1 LLISF
6 GSAAWLRVVQA
17 VSLPLLFVPI
27 ALAAYVGLPPE
38 KGNSAAGLINF
49 MRNIGSSIGTSWQD
63 TRPRRPLGPGASDP
77 GTCFDAGARSA
88 AAMRYLVGGE
98 VIDRSMSHPTGRR
111 RAIVAFFLSGVFP
124 GLGQFY
130 NHEPL
135 KGGAFLVAG
144 IALSWLIGRMVP
156 TDLMALAS
164 ASMGIDAILLLCLL
178 LAIWLWSAI
187 DAWRAG
193 MR

>member
-1 LLISF
+1 MDASVLL
-6 GSAAWLRVVQA
+6 ARV
-17 VSLPLLFVPI
+17 
-27 ALAAYVGLPPE
+27 
-38 KGNSAAGLINF
+38 
-49 MRNIGSSIGTSWQD
+49 
-63 TRPRRPLGPGASDP
+63 LGG
-77 GTCFDAGARSA
+77 GDAGARSA
-88 AAMRYLVGGE
+88 AAMRYLVGRE
-98 VIDRSMSHPTGRR
+98 ATDRSMTHPTGRR
-111 RAIVAFFLSGVFP
+111 RAMVAFLLSGVFP

-130 NHEPL
+130 NHQPL

-144 IALSWLIGRMVP
+144 IALSWLVGRMLP

-178 LAIWLWSAI
+178 VAIWLWSAI